1 MIKFF
6 EQLRKNIVLNQSW
19 NKAETGEKNRELRR
33 VRKEFFDGLIIDL
46 MKNESYTLAEIVM
59 SEKLK
64 EKFQVTVGDELIAL
78 NVFAAQKKMPEYTE
92 KYNVFFD
99 ETLDQ

>member
-19 NKAETGEKNRELRR
+19 NKAETGVKNTEQRR
-33 VRKEFFDGLIIDL
+33 IRKEFFDGLIIDL

-59 SEKLK
+59 AEKLK
-64 EKFQVTVGDELIAL
+64 EKFQVTVGDELIGL
-78 NVFAAQKKMPEYTE
+78 NVFAAQKKMEEYKD

-99 ETLDQ
+99 ESLD